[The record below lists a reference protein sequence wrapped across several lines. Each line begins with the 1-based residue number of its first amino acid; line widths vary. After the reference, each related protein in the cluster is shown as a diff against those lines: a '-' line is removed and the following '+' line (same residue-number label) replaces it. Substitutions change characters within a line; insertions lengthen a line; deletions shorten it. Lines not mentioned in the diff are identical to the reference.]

1 MNQSPPQKR
10 RWALITGTTNGVGK
24 ALADQFAQK
33 GHALV
38 LVCRDAQHLDRQKR
52 AIESRFGVPVFTIA
66 CDLSDPWVPEEIME
80 ALSKHSL
87 DIEILVNNAGFN
99 ERGYFAETNLGRE
112 IQMIQTHVT
121 ATTSLAKRL
130 LPAMIKSGSGKILNV
145 ASTGSLVPCPKDAVY
160 CATKAYVLSFSEA
173 LSAEFNGS
181 GITVTAL
188 LPGVT
193 RTPLA
198 SNVGIDDSN
207 RFTCGAMDA
216 RRVAT
221 IGYRALMKGKRRVI
235 AGTHNRLIMAAVRFM
250 PEIIKDWMG
259 HTIRCKLAR
268 V

>member
-1 MNQSPPQKR
+1 MTHSKPQKR
-10 RWALITGTTNGVGK
+10 RWALITGTTSGIGT

-38 LVCRDAQHLDRQKR
+38 LVCRDEQRLDRQKI

-80 ALSKHSL
+80 ALGKHSL
-87 DIEILVNNAGFN
+87 DIEILVNNASFN
-99 ERGYFAETNLGRE
+99 ECGYFAETNLGRE

-121 ATTSLAKRL
+121 ATTSLTKRL
-130 LPAMIKSGSGKILNV
+130 LPAMIKNGSGKILNV
-145 ASTGSLVPCPKDAVY
+145 GSTGSLVPCPKDAVY

-181 GITVTAL
+181 GI
-188 LPGVT
+188 GVT
-193 RTPLA
+193 VLLQGATRTAHATNAGRLL
-198 SNVGIDDSN
+198 
-207 RFTCGAMDA
+207 TCGVMDA

-221 IGYRALMKGKRRVI
+221 IGYRALMKGRRRVI
-235 AGTHNRLIMAAVRFM
+235 AGTHNRLIMAAARFM
-250 PEIIKDWMG
+250 PAIIKDWMA
-259 HTIRCKLAR
+259 HTIWCKFAR

>member
-1 MNQSPPQKR
+1 MNHHPPKKR
-10 RWALITGTTNGVGK
+10 RWALITGTTSGIGK

-38 LVCRDAQHLDRQKR
+38 LVCRDAQRLDRQKR
-52 AIESRFGVPVFTIA
+52 AIESRFDVPVFTIA

-80 ALSKHSL
+80 ALGKHSME
-87 DIEILVNNAGFN
+87 IEILVNNAGFN
-99 ERGYFAETNLGRE
+99 ECGYFAETNLGRE

-121 ATTSLAKRL
+121 ATTSLTKRL
-130 LPAMIKSGSGKILNV
+130 LPAMIKSGAGKILNV
-145 ASTGSLVPCPKDAVY
+145 GSTGSLVPCPKDAVY

-188 LPGVT
+188 LPGAT
-193 RTPLA
+193 RPPLA
-198 SNVGIDDSN
+198 SNVGIDDGN
-207 RFTCGAMDA
+207 RFTCGAMDTH
-216 RRVAT
+216 RVAT

-235 AGTHNRLIMAAVRFM
+235 AGTHNQMMLAVVRFM
-250 PEIIKDWMG
+250 PAIIKDWMA
-259 HTIRCKLAR
+259 HTIWCKFAR